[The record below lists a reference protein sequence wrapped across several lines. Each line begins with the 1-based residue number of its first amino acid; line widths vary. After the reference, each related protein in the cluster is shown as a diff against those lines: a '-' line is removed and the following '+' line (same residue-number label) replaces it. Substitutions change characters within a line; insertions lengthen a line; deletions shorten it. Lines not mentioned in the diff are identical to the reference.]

1 MMKYSTISLPKEL
14 YDKLQRFIE
23 ENPELGYSSVA
34 DFCKEAIRLHVDGIK
49 RELREDFLRKLDV
62 PYIFKKIERIST
74 LDAGIYG
81 EAFEKLGDMAFLLS
95 DDLII
100 KDCNLEFIG
109 KLGYLNK
116 EDVIGKHINEIF
128 EIKEIKDSIRDLETK
143 AIRGDRKKID
153 VLLSINKLNGGYVGI
168 AKDIT
173 IRKYVE
179 EKERKMRK
187 LYERLINEFWDTL
200 IVVQDGKIRFVNKE
214 ITKGGYEGREVIG
227 KDFIEFVDERDRE
240 RMKEAYQKMI
250 EGKLET
256 KPRVY
261 RIICKD
267 GSSKEVEI
275 VSRKIEFDGRPAVLA
290 TLKFLE

>member
-34 DFCKEAIRLHVDGIK
+34 DFCKEAIRLHVEGIK

-116 EDVIGKHINEIF
+116 EDVISGAGEGSIPSAHIF
-128 EIKEIKDSIRDLETK
+128 EPSF
-143 AIRGDRKKID
+143 AFG
-153 VLLSINKLNGGYVGI
+153 INKTAFPL
-168 AKDIT
+168 
-173 IRKYVE
+173 
-179 EKERKMRK
+179 
-187 LYERLINEFWDTL
+187 
-200 IVVQDGKIRFVNKE
+200 
-214 ITKGGYEGREVIG
+214 
-227 KDFIEFVDERDRE
+227 
-240 RMKEAYQKMI
+240 
-250 EGKLET
+250 
-256 KPRVY
+256 
-261 RIICKD
+261 
-267 GSSKEVEI
+267 S
-275 VSRKIEFDGRPAVLA
+275 
-290 TLKFLE
+290 